1 MLMKTI
7 RLDLITNGSVVL
19 IVRRGSKPFRII
31 SKNNRDRLV
40 KGIWL
45 LTGEEISLS
54 GGESTL
60 PTDNNWM
67 DSLIIELENQKLK
80 IDETIKNIKSLV
92 N

>member
-1 MLMKTI
+1 MLMRTT
-7 RLDLITNGSVVL
+7 RLDLITDGSIVL
-19 IVRRGSKPFRII
+19 IVRKGSKPFRII

-40 KGIWL
+40 SGIWL
-45 LTGEEISLS
+45 LTGEQIYLD
-54 GGESTL
+54 GGEATL

-80 IDETIKNIKSLV
+80 IDETIKMIKSLV

>member
-1 MLMKTI
+1 MRTT
-7 RLDLITNGSVVL
+7 RLDLITDGSIVL
-19 IVRRGSKPFRII
+19 IVRKGSKPFRII

-40 KGIWL
+40 SGIWL
-45 LTGEEISLS
+45 LTGEQIYLD
-54 GGESTL
+54 GGEATL

-80 IDETIKNIKSLV
+80 IDETIKMIKSLV